1 MKLILRGHI
10 RTSFENKHLYN
21 FVKDCLTF
29 CSLKKEP
36 FQIYIHTW
44 NVVQSSGS
52 WRSMYEIPDKIN
64 EKKVYDYFG
73 ELWKYIEHIIV
84 DDEKK
89 IELIGRLDGNVG
101 RGECPIKNW
110 KNYWYGKYKIIDY
123 LYNNFNDNCENKC
136 FSKEWIINTRFDV
149 FNNSFSLSNNVL
161 IDFIYNN
168 FDDEVFNQEITK
180 KNKFIFDVFS
190 FGIDNFYVG
199 TIEPMY
205 NMTKLF
211 YLFLDE
217 MNKEKTFENT
227 FSQEFLVYH
236 VNEDLDNYI
245 EKYLNGEI
253 LIKKTINVVEKQKI
267 NVIEKQKINISEPI
281 KEIYE
286 PIKETYE
293 PIKEVKEDSY
303 GESSFDPSIYRL
315 LNPDLS
321 HLDDYSIKNHFLQ
334 NAKKECRNYQ
344 LSIPD
349 DFSPETYRYLNPDLK
364 HMKDTECKIHY
375 HSHGKKEKRS
385 YKADLPNGFDPVS
398 YKNKNGDLQNMNEQ
412 ELIAHYLNHGRHEKR
427 EY

>member
-29 CSLKKEP
+29 CNLKKEP

-44 NVVQSSGS
+44 NVVQSNSS

-84 DDEKK
+84 DDDKK

-110 KNYWYGKYKIIDY
+110 KNYWYGKYQIIDY
-123 LYNNFNDNCENKC
+123 LYNNFNGDLK
-136 FSKEWIINTRFDV
+136 SSTEWIINTRFDV

-168 FDDEVFNQEITK
+168 FDNEVFNQETTK
-180 KNKFIFDVFS
+180 KNKFIFDCCS
-190 FGIDNFYVG
+190 FGVDNFYVG

-217 MNKEKTFENT
+217 INREKTFENT

-245 EKYLNGEI
+245 KKYLNDEI
-253 LIKKTINVVEKQKI
+253 FI
-267 NVIEKQKINISEPI
+267 KQKINILSISQPTTDLREPI
-281 KEIYE
+281 KNICVPTEE
-286 PIKETYE
+286 DKEY
-293 PIKEVKEDSY
+293 SY
-303 GESSFDPSIYRL
+303 DESSFDPNIYRL
-315 LNPDLS
+315 LNSDLI
-321 HLDDYSIKNHFLQ
+321 HLDDYSIKIHFLQ
-334 NAKKECRNYQ
+334 NAKKESRKYQ
-344 LSIPD
+344 LRIPD
-349 DFSPETYRYLNPDLK
+349 DFSPATYRYLNPDLNR
-364 HMKDTECKIHY
+364 MNDTECKIHY
-375 HSHGKKEKRS
+375 HSHGEKEKRA
-385 YKADLPNGFDPVS
+385 YKADLPKGFDPDI
-398 YKNKNGDLQNMNEQ
+398 YKSKNGDLQNMNEH